1 MRIGLWLPKGRWK
14 FGQRKVEVWAEEKKW
29 WIRGMRGVGKSLNN
43 HLRITYESPMNHL
56 WITYESPMIV
66 SVDFRWGVGK
76 NSVWIRQRHCNHP
89 TITQES
95 PKNHPRITQV
105 CQGIFSVGFF
115 AQCEG
120 DVGLA
125 WEYRSGWY
133 NKGRI
138 GADGTKQ
145 RVSVR
150 MV

>member
-14 FGQRKVEVWAEEKKW
+14 LGQRKVEVWAEEKKW

-43 HLRITYESPMNHL
+43 RLRITYESPMNHL
-56 WITYESPMIV
+56 WITYESPMNHLWLY
-66 SVDFRWGVGK
+66 RWIFGEESARIRYGFGK
-76 NSVWIRQRHCNHP
+76 DIA
-89 TITQES
+89 ITQQS

-133 NKGRI
+133 KKESI
-138 GADGTKQ
+138 GADGVKK
-145 RVSVR
+145 RISVR